1 MNKRIFILIMLFIL
15 GSNVFAE
22 QKPRSLTTDNRIKTV
37 SFSENNVY
45 PIYGNYGYSTHVR
58 LAANETILK
67 VDIGDSDGWVI
78 TPADNNLFV
87 KNIIESDTN
96 MSVVTDKHN
105 YVFSLKTVT
114 SPGQLTYQLNFS
126 YPEEKKA
133 QERLADLN
141 KKSLSQS
148 LKDINPSDVNWKYN
162 YAPASGKD
170 LAPLSAFD
178 DGKFTYFKFSDKK
191 SLPAIFSV
199 DESGNESLVNYT
211 KDGDYIVLHRT
222 DKRYHLRLGD
232 KAIAVFNENI
242 SEA

>member
-105 YVFSLKTVT
+105 YVFSLKTAT
-114 SPGQLTYQLNFS
+114 SPGQLTYQLNF
-126 YPEEKKA
+126 
-133 QERLADLN
+133 R
-141 KKSLSQS
+141 
-148 LKDINPSDVNWKYN
+148 
-162 YAPASGKD
+162 GC
-170 LAPLSAFD
+170 
-178 DGKFTYFKFSDKK
+178 
-191 SLPAIFSV
+191 
-199 DESGNESLVNYT
+199 
-211 KDGDYIVLHRT
+211 
-222 DKRYHLRLGD
+222 
-232 KAIAVFNENI
+232 
-242 SEA
+242 